1 MEKKITSGHL
11 IEPPVMET
19 DQHQDLA
26 EKEKV
31 KSFHVNRD
39 LIPVAQLD
47 DQAFDEL
54 KNLGLD
60 VFNQEDF
67 EEGICM

>member
-1 MEKKITSGHL
+1 MDKKIISGDL
-11 IEPPVMET
+11 EEPSAMET
-19 DQHQDLA
+19 DQHQDPI
-26 EKEKV
+26 EKA